1 MRTIEFLFFQRICRV
16 EGDYTVEGCFDA
28 KSFRIESWVT
38 LHLMTGAGSDGEA
51 ARSLSTCQL
60 SSEDDASAP
69 PYFGKRHEAYQA
81 GATAFVVLFCIVGVA
96 LWGLPFY
103 YDFMVQQFGWTRA
116 QVTSGNAL
124 SKLVVGPVFGFLAG
138 WAIDRFGPR
147 RMMLIGILMAGFAL
161 VGLGWTSSLSVF
173 YLFYFFNALGYVCG
187 GPLPNQVLLTRWFD
201 RSRGKAMGF
210 AYLGIGLGGATVP
223 WISHVLVQHFGW
235 QAALRILGFSIVVIS
250 IPLALLLKEPPETR
264 RTGAPSK
271 PASLNAAFKQTSLY
285 LLTLGSMCSIAAVS
299 GTQQNLKLLLTLD
312 RHFTQRD
319 AASVL
324 SLVLAFSIAGRLLMG
339 WLADRISKKYVMLL
353 TYFLVAAGIPLL
365 FLGTS
370 RLVLYASAAIF
381 GIGLG
386 GDYMIIPLMTA
397 EIFGIEILG
406 RLLGVI
412 LTAGG
417 IAEAGAPWLIGR
429 LRDAT
434 GSYSESCVVLVAIA
448 LLGGVAVL
456 GLPARRRVA

>member
-1 MRTIEFLFFQRICRV
+1 M
-16 EGDYTVEGCFDA
+16 
-28 KSFRIESWVT
+28 
-38 LHLMTGAGSDGEA
+38 
-51 ARSLSTCQL
+51 
-60 SSEDDASAP
+60 
-69 PYFGKRHEAYQA
+69 
-81 GATAFVVLFCIVGVA
+81 TAFVVLFCIVGIS

-124 SKLVVGPVFGFLAG
+124 SKLVVGPIFGFLAG
-138 WAIDRFGPR
+138 WVVDRFGPR
-147 RMMLIGILMAGFAL
+147 RLMMIGILMAGGAL
-161 VGLGWTSSLSVF
+161 VGLGSISSLGMFYFF
-173 YLFYFFNALGYVCG
+173 YLFNALGYVCG
-187 GPLPNQVLLTRWFD
+187 GPLPNQVLLTQWFD

-210 AYLGIGLGGATVP
+210 AYLGIGIGGALVP
-223 WISHVLVQHFGW
+223 WISHLLVQHFGW
-235 QAALRILGFSIVVIS
+235 QMALRILGLLIVVVS
-250 IPLALLLKEPPETR
+250 FPLALMVKEPAR
-264 RTGAPSK
+264 VRTTVESVTS
-271 PASLNAAFKQTSLY
+271 PATKSAFKHLSFY

-299 GTQQNLKLLLTLD
+299 GTQQNLKLLLSLD

-324 SLVLAFSIAGRLLMG
+324 SLVLAFSIAGRLLIG
-339 WLADRISKKYVMLL
+339 WLADRFSKKYVMLL
-353 TYFLVAAGIPLL
+353 TYLLVAAGIPLL
-365 FLGTS
+365 FLGTT
-370 RLVLYASAAIF
+370 RLTLCVSGAIF

-417 IAEAGAPWLIGR
+417 IADAAAPWLIGR

-434 GSYSESCVVLVAIA
+434 GSYSEGCLLLVGMA
-448 LLGGVAVL
+448 LLGGLAVL
-456 GLPARRRVA
+456 GLPARRRAT

>member
-1 MRTIEFLFFQRICRV
+1 
-16 EGDYTVEGCFDA
+16 
-28 KSFRIESWVT
+28 
-38 LHLMTGAGSDGEA
+38 MTGLGSEGPA
-51 ARSLSTCQL
+51 APAASIC
-60 SSEDDASAP
+60 SSSRKPGLCATQSPASRP
-69 PYFGKRHEAYQA
+69 QAYQA
-81 GATAFVVLFCIVGVA
+81 AATAFVVLFCIVGLA

-103 YDFMVQQFGWTRA
+103 YDFMIQQFGWTHA

-124 SKLVVGPVFGFLAG
+124 SKLVVGPIFGFLAG
-138 WAIDRFGPR
+138 WVVDRFGPR
-147 RMMLIGILMAGFAL
+147 RMMLVGILMAGAAL
-161 VGLGWTSSLSVF
+161 VGLGSISSLGMF
-173 YLFYFFNALGYVCG
+173 YFFYFFNALGYVCG

-210 AYLGIGLGGATVP
+210 AYLGIGIGGAAVP

-235 QAALRILGFSIVVIS
+235 QAALRILGVAIIAVSL
-250 IPLALLLKEPPETR
+250 PLALLLKEPPR
-264 RTGAPSK
+264 AIAGSAK
-271 PASLNAAFKQTSLY
+271 PASPKAAFKQASFY

-299 GTQQNLKLLLTLD
+299 GTQQNLKLFLSLD

-319 AASVL
+319 SAAVL
-324 SLVLAFSIAGRLLMG
+324 STVLAFSIAGRLLMG
-339 WLADRISKKYVMLL
+339 WLADLFSTKYVMLL
-353 TYFLVAAGIPLL
+353 TYLLVAGGIPLL
-365 FLGTS
+365 FLGTT
-370 RLVLYASAAIF
+370 RLVLYVSAAIF

-417 IAEAGAPWLIGR
+417 IADGAAPWLTGR

-434 GSYSESCVVLVAIA
+434 GSYSESCFVLVGIA
-448 LLGGVAVL
+448 LLGGLAVL
-456 GLPARRRVA
+456 GLPAHRRAT